1 MTDAQ
6 TWIDAV
12 QASHERFAGLVQPLS
27 ADEVEQSAY
36 PSEWSIADT
45 ASHLGSQSEI
55 IEQFLDAGLT
65 GGPAPGM
72 DQFHAVWDRWN
83 ALTPGEQASQSVPA
97 SASLVNRLTE
107 TTPEERERFSV
118 PMFGT
123 DTDIAGLA
131 AARLGEHVVHTW
143 DIAVALDPT
152 ARIAADAVT
161 LLVDRLA
168 PTVGFAGKAVD
179 GVDPVTIQTV
189 DPDRTFR
196 LTLSPEVT
204 LEPTDAP
211 GPDPMV
217 LPAEALLRLVY
228 GRLDP
233 EHTPPEVSD
242 PRLTTLRQA
251 FPGF

>member
-27 ADEVEQSAY
+27 ADAVEQPAY
-36 PSEWSIADT
+36 PSEWTIADT

-55 IEQFLDAGLT
+55 IELFLDAGLT

-83 ALTPGEQASQSVPA
+83 ALAPGEQARQSITA
-97 SASLVNRLTE
+97 SASLAARLTD
-107 TTPEERERFSV
+107 TSAEERARFSV
-118 PMFGT
+118 PMFGG
-123 DTDIAGLA
+123 DTDISGLA
-131 AARLGEHVVHTW
+131 AARLAEHAVHTW

-152 ARIAADAVT
+152 ARVAAAAVT
-161 LLVDRLA
+161 LLADRLA
-168 PTVGFAGKAVD
+168 PTVGFAGNTVE
-179 GVDPVTIQTV
+179 GVDPVTIRTHA
-189 DPDRTFR
+189 PERTFR
-196 LTLSPEVT
+196 LTLSPEVA
-204 LEPTDAP
+204 LEPTDDP
-211 GPDPMV
+211 GADPLA

-233 EHTPPEVSD
+233 DHTPPEVSD